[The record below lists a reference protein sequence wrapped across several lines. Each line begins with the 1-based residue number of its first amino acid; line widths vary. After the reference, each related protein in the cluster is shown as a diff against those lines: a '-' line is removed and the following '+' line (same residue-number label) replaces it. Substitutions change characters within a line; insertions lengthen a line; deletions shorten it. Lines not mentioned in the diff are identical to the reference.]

1 MTQQFQ
7 EHHTWPQDLRRELE
21 IHLADWSQR
30 TGIAVE
36 TWALPAGPVS
46 GPVADTA
53 LACILEA
60 LSNVERHSQAQTV
73 SIAVTVNRRDLRLT
87 VSDDGRG
94 FHEAV
99 DGKGMAIMR
108 TRMAA
113 VGGSC
118 SINGTPGGGTTVT
131 GVIPRARDQLY

>member
-7 EHHTWPQDLRRELE
+7 DHHARPQDLRRELE

-36 TWALPAGPVS
+36 TWALPAESVS
-46 GPVADTA
+46 GLVANTA

-73 SIAVTVNRRDLRLT
+73 SIAVTVKRDGLRLT

-94 FHEAV
+94 FHEAGE
-99 DGKGMAIMR
+99 GKGMAIMR

-118 SINGTPGGGTTVT
+118 SIKGTPGGGTTVT
-131 GVIPRARDQLY
+131 GVIPRVRDWA